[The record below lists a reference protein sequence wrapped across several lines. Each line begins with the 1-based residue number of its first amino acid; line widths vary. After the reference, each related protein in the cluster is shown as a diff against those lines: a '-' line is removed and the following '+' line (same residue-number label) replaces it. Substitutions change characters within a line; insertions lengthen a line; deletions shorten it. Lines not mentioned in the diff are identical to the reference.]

1 MGASKGFVVGNTV
14 RFTNT
19 IYKDS
24 VLTNPTTVTFL
35 VEEPNGTDQAIT
47 EASAATGIHTGTFVP
62 TQTGWHKVS
71 FIGAGN
77 GAAYVRER
85 QFYVASSQQTTD

>member
-1 MGASKGFVVGNTV
+1 M
-14 RFTNT
+14 
-19 IYKDS
+19 
-24 VLTNPTTVTFL
+24 TFL
-35 VEEPNGTDQAIT
+35 VEEPDGTDQGIT

-62 TQTGWHKVS
+62 TQAGWHKVS

-85 QFYVASSQQTTD
+85 QFYVATSQQTTD